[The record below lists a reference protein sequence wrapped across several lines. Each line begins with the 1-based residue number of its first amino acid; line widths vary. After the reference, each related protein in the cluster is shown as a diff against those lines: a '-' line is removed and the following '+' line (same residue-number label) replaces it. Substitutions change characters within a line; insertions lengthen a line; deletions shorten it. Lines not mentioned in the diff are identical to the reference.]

1 MVAASSLPELARLL
15 CPTASAARRLLS
27 CLSPPS
33 CCPSTATSCLLH
45 ACQQEPYIRRG
56 GSQSEHRHGSSV
68 CCWSAPWALPLPSS
82 SMITRTT
89 LHSPAAHHWGH
100 ILPPDHLPGGHLSL
114 DHLPHTSPFWGRLP
128 HGHLPRGTNWTSL
141 LGRQPPG
148 LQRSFSHSS
157 RRFMD
162 DYDKHHRV
170 NNAIHAPHLQVF
182 MPDGSSS
189 LLSRKAALKAA
200 AEQGLDLVEFLRSGT
215 GPPIAKLVDYA
226 QLRQQRR
233 ADREAEVLR
242 VKRSRSTA
250 GDASLRPAEAGQA
263 ITSPGSSSGGPHH
276 AQGNSQPAPLPAS
289 VTPAAPTAK
298 ESPSTQGQQH
308 PPTLGAD
315 PLPAAGGPGVEGANA
330 KGRRAA
336 KPAAAAVKVKE
347 VFLTPKIGAHDLRV
361 KVQKIRGWLQ
371 KGLRVSLSH
380 EVDATDSAE
389 AAVRAVDSLV
399 ADMAELATAGKKTM
413 KATMVSVTLHP
424 KAQRGKEDAPGP
436 KA

>member
-1 MVAASSLPELARLL
+1 
-15 CPTASAARRLLS
+15 
-27 CLSPPS
+27 
-33 CCPSTATSCLLH
+33 
-45 ACQQEPYIRRG
+45 
-56 GSQSEHRHGSSV
+56 
-68 CCWSAPWALPLPSS
+68 
-82 SMITRTT
+82 
-89 LHSPAAHHWGH
+89 
-100 ILPPDHLPGGHLSL
+100 
-114 DHLPHTSPFWGRLP
+114 
-128 HGHLPRGTNWTSL
+128 
-141 LGRQPPG
+141 
-148 LQRSFSHSS
+148 
-157 RRFMD
+157 MD

-170 NNAIHAPHLQVF
+170 NNAVHAPHLQVF

-250 GDASLRPAEAGQA
+250 GDASLRQAEAGQA
-263 ITSPGSSSGGPHH
+263 ITSPDSSSGGAHH
-276 AQGNSQPAPLPAS
+276 AQGNSQPVPSPAF
-289 VTPAAPTAK
+289 VTPAAATAK
-298 ESPSTQGQQH
+298 KSPSTQGQQH
-308 PPTLGAD
+308 PPTPGAD
-315 PLPAAGGPGVEGANA
+315 PLPAAGGPAVEGANATAQGAA